1 MLLSSARLAAA
12 ALSIALAVVPAG
24 VALAQSYPSHPI
36 RVIVPT
42 PPGGVADIVARTFA
56 GKLTEQGKTAVVEN
70 KTGAGG
76 ALAADLVAKSPPD
89 GYTVYV
95 GLHNTQA
102 ILQHLTKL
110 TYDPAKDFQAVT
122 LVARSS
128 NILITHP
135 SVEPKT
141 LKDLVAYAKANPGK
155 LTYASQGNGSSGHIV
170 GEQFKDV
177 TGVDIVHVPYRGA
190 GPAMQDLVAGHVSMS
205 FEILT
210 LAVPQIRQGKVRA
223 LAVAAPARIPA
234 VPDVPTF
241 AELGMPALE
250 GGPWFGILVP
260 AGTPRPIVD
269 WLHAE
274 AKKTFSAPEVQERF
288 KTQNLVM
295 PLNTP
300 EEFTAFIA
308 AESKRWGDV
317 IRKAN
322 IKLE

>member
-1 MLLSSARLAAA
+1 MRLLSAPLMAITLG
-12 ALSIALAVVPAG
+12 LSLAVATPAFS
-24 VALAQSYPSHPI
+24 QSYPSQPI
-36 RVIVPT
+36 RIIVPT
-42 PPGGVADIVARTFA
+42 PAGGVADIVARAF
-56 GKLTEQGKTAVVEN
+56 GNHLTQIGKTAVVEN

-76 ALAADLVAKSPPD
+76 ALAADLAAKSPPD

-102 ILQHLTKL
+102 ILPHLTRL
-110 TYDPAKDFQAVT
+110 TYDPARDFQAIT
-122 LVARSS
+122 LVAKSS

-135 SVEPKT
+135 SVEPKSV
-141 LKDLVAYAKANPGK
+141 KDLIVYAKANPGK

-177 TGVDIVHVPYRGA
+177 AGVNITHVPYRGA
-190 GPAMQDLVAGHVSMS
+190 APAMQDLVAGHVSMS

-210 LAVPQIRQGKVRA
+210 LAVPQIKTGAVRP
-223 LAVAAPARIPA
+223 LAVAAQARVA
-234 VPDVPTF
+234 DVPDVPTF
-241 AELGMPALE
+241 KEVGMPELE

-260 AGTPRPIVD
+260 ARTPRPIVD

-274 AKKTFSAPEVQERF
+274 AMKAFSDPAVRARF
-288 KTQNLVM
+288 KAQNLEM

-300 EEFTAFIA
+300 EQFTAFIA
-308 AESKRWGDV
+308 SESQRWGAV

-322 IKLE
+322 IKLD

>member
-1 MLLSSARLAAA
+1 MRLLTAPLLAVTLGLSLAAA
-12 ALSIALAVVPAG
+12 TPSFS
-24 VALAQSYPSHPI
+24 QTYPSQPI
-36 RVIVPT
+36 KIIVPT
-42 PPGGVADIVARTFA
+42 PPGGVADIVARTF
-56 GKLTEQGKTAVVEN
+56 GNHLTQIGKTAVVEN

-76 ALAADLVAKSPPD
+76 ALAADFAAKSAPD

-102 ILQHLTKL
+102 ILPHLTKL
-110 TYDPAKDFQAVT
+110 TYDPSKDFQAIT
-122 LVARSS
+122 LAARSS

-141 LKDLVAYAKANPGK
+141 LKDIIAYAKANPGK

-177 TGVDIVHVPYRGA
+177 AGTNITHVPYRGA
-190 GPAMQDLVAGHVSMS
+190 APAMQDLVAGHVSMS

-210 LAVPQIRQGKVRA
+210 LAVPQIKENKVRA
-223 LAVAAPARIPA
+223 IAVAAPARVAA

-241 AELGMPALE
+241 KELGMPELE

-274 AKKTFSAPEVQERF
+274 AKKAFSTPEVQARF
-288 KTQNLVM
+288 KAQNLDV

-300 EEFTAFIA
+300 EEFTTFIA
-308 AESKRWGDV
+308 NESKRWGDV

-322 IKLE
+322 IKLD

>member
-1 MLLSSARLAAA
+1 MRLLTAPLLAVTFGLSLAAA
-12 ALSIALAVVPAG
+12 TPSFS
-24 VALAQSYPSHPI
+24 QTYPSQPI
-36 RVIVPT
+36 RIIVPT
-42 PPGGVADIVARTFA
+42 PPGGVADIVARTF
-56 GKLTEQGKTAVVEN
+56 GNHLTQTGKTVVVEN

-76 ALAADLVAKSPPD
+76 ALAADFAAKSPPD

-102 ILQHLTKL
+102 ILLHLTKL

-141 LKDLVAYAKANPGK
+141 LKDVIAYAKANPGK

-177 TGVDIVHVPYRGA
+177 AGVNITHVPYRGA
-190 GPAMQDLVAGHVSMS
+190 APAMQDLVAGHVAMS

-210 LAVPQIRQGKVRA
+210 LAVPQIKENKVRPI
-223 LAVAAPARIPA
+223 AVAAPARVAA

-241 AELGMPALE
+241 KELGMPELE

-274 AKKTFSAPEVQERF
+274 AKKAFSTPEVQARF
-288 KTQNLVM
+288 KTQNLDM

-300 EEFTAFIA
+300 EEFTTFIA
-308 AESKRWGDV
+308 NESKRWGDV

-322 IKLE
+322 IKLD

>member
-1 MLLSSARLAAA
+1 MSRYMSVIAASAA
-12 ALSIALAVVPAG
+12 ALALATAPA
-24 VALAQSYPSHPI
+24 ASQTYPSQPI
-36 RVIVPT
+36 RIIVPT

-56 GKLTEQGKTAVVEN
+56 AKLQEGGKTAVVEN
-70 KTGAGG
+70 KTGGGG
-76 ALAADLVAKSPPD
+76 AIAADFVAKSPAD
-89 GYTVYV
+89 GYTVYI

-102 ILQHLTKL
+102 ILQHLTRL
-110 TYDPAKDFQAVT
+110 SYDPAKDFQAVT

-135 SVEPKT
+135 SVEPKN
-141 LKDLVAYAKANPGK
+141 LKDLIAYAKANPGK

-177 TGVDIVHVPYRGA
+177 AGVDIVHVPYRGA
-190 GPAMQDLVAGHVSMS
+190 APAMQDLVAGQVAMS

-210 LAVPQIRQGKVRA
+210 LAVPQIKANAVRPI
-223 LAVAAPARIPA
+223 AVAAPKRVAA
-234 VPDVPTF
+234 LPDVATF

-274 AKKTFSAPEVQERF
+274 AKKAFSAADVQQRF
-288 KTQNLVM
+288 AGQNLDV
-295 PLNTP
+295 PLTTP

-308 AESKRWGDV
+308 SESKRWGDV
-317 IRKAN
+317 ITKAN
-322 IKLE
+322 IKLTN

>member
-1 MLLSSARLAAA
+1 MSVVAASLAA
-12 ALSIALAVVPAG
+12 LTLATAPA
-24 VALAQSYPSHPI
+24 VSQAYPSQPI
-36 RVIVPT
+36 RIIVPT

-56 GKLTEQGKTAVVEN
+56 AKLQETGKTAVVEN
-70 KTGAGG
+70 KTGGGG
-76 ALAADLVAKSPPD
+76 AIAADFVAKSPND

-135 SVEPKT
+135 SVEPKN

-177 TGVDIVHVPYRGA
+177 AGVDIVHVPYRGA
-190 GPAMQDLVAGHVSMS
+190 APAMQDLVAGQVSMS

-210 LAVPQIRQGKVRA
+210 LAVPQIKASAVRPI
-223 LAVAAPARIPA
+223 AVAAPKRVAA
-234 VPDVPTF
+234 LPDVATF

-274 AKKTFSAPEVQERF
+274 AKKAFSAPDVQERF
-288 KTQNLVM
+288 AAQNLEV

-308 AESKRWGDV
+308 SESKRWGDV
-317 IRKAN
+317 ITKAN
-322 IKLE
+322 IKLTN

>member
-1 MLLSSARLAAA
+1 
-12 ALSIALAVVPAG
+12 
-24 VALAQSYPSHPI
+24 
-36 RVIVPT
+36 
-42 PPGGVADIVARTFA
+42 VARTF
-56 GKLTEQGKTAVVEN
+56 GNHLTQSGKTVVVEN

-76 ALAADLVAKSPPD
+76 ALAADFAAKSPAD

-102 ILQHLTKL
+102 ILPHLTKL
-110 TYDPAKDFQAVT
+110 TYDPSKDFQAIT

-141 LKDLVAYAKANPGK
+141 LKDVIAYAKANPGK
-155 LTYASQGNGSSGHIV
+155 LTYASQGNGSSGHII

-177 TGVDIVHVPYRGA
+177 AGVNITHVPYRGA
-190 GPAMQDLVAGHVSMS
+190 APAMQDLVAGHVSMS

-210 LAVPQIRQGKVRA
+210 LAVPQIKENKVRA
-223 LAVAAPARIPA
+223 IAVAAPARVAA
-234 VPDVPTF
+234 VPDVQTF
-241 AELGMPALE
+241 KELGMPELE

-274 AKKTFSAPEVQERF
+274 AKKAFSTPEVQARF
-288 KTQNLVM
+288 KTQNLEM

-300 EEFTAFIA
+300 EEFTTFIA
-308 AESKRWGDV
+308 NESKRWGDV

-322 IKLE
+322 IKLD

>member
-1 MLLSSARLAAA
+1 MKRVLSLVAAA
-12 ALSIALAVVPAG
+12 CAVLAFATPA
-24 VALAQSYPSHPI
+24 ASQNYPSQTI
-36 RVIVPT
+36 RIIVPT
-42 PPGGVADIVARTFA
+42 PAGGVADIVGRTFA
-56 GKLTEQGKTAVVEN
+56 AKLTEQGKTVVVEN

-76 ALAADLVAKSPPD
+76 ALAADLAAKSAPD

-102 ILQHLTKL
+102 ILPHLTKL
-110 TYDPAKDFQAVT
+110 TYDPAKDFQAIT

-177 TGVDIVHVPYRGA
+177 AGVNIVHVPYRGA
-190 GPAMQDLVAGHVSMS
+190 APAMQDLVAGHVSMS

-210 LAVPQIRQGKVRA
+210 LAVPQIKENKVRA
-223 LAVAAPARIPA
+223 LAVASPTRVAS
-234 VPDVPTF
+234 VPDVATF
-241 AELGMPALE
+241 KELGMPELE
-250 GGPWFGILVP
+250 GGPWFGLLVP

-274 AKKTFSAPEVQERF
+274 AKKAFSAPDVQQRF
-288 KTQNLVM
+288 ATQNLVV

-300 EEFTAFIA
+300 EEFTTFIA
-308 AESKRWGDV
+308 SESRRWGDV

-322 IKLE
+322 IKLD

>member
-1 MLLSSARLAAA
+1 MTRLFSLIAATFA
-12 ALSIALAVVPAG
+12 ALTLATAPASSQ
-24 VALAQSYPSHPI
+24 AYPSQPI
-36 RVIVPT
+36 RIIVPT

-56 GKLTEQGKTAVVEN
+56 AKLTEQGKTVVVEN
-70 KTGAGG
+70 KTGGGG
-76 ALAADLVAKSPPD
+76 AIAADFAAKSAPD

-141 LKDLVAYAKANPGK
+141 LKDLIAYAKANPGK

-177 TGVDIVHVPYRGA
+177 AGVDITHVPYRGA
-190 GPAMQDLVAGHVSMS
+190 APAMQDLVAGQVSMS

-210 LAVPQIRQGKVRA
+210 LAVPQIKANTVRP
-223 LAVAAPARIPA
+223 LAVASPTRDPA

-241 AELGMPALE
+241 AESGMPALE
-250 GGPWFGILVP
+250 GGPWFGLLVP

-274 AKKTFSAPEVQERF
+274 AKKAFSAPDVKERF
-288 KTQNLVM
+288 AAQNLVV

-308 AESKRWGDV
+308 AESKRWGAV
-317 IRKAN
+317 ISKAN
-322 IKLE
+322 IRLTN

>member
-1 MLLSSARLAAA
+1 MPLSLVRT
-12 ALSIALAVVPAG
+12 LAVSALLACSLTAPAG
-24 VALAQSYPSHPI
+24 AQSYPSQPI
-36 RVIVPT
+36 RIIVPT
-42 PPGGVADIVARTFA
+42 PPGGVADIVARTFGNHLTQA
-56 GKLTEQGKTAVVEN
+56 GKTVVVEN

-76 ALAADLVAKSPPD
+76 ALAADFAAKSAPD

-102 ILQHLTKL
+102 ILPHLTKL
-110 TYDPAKDFQAVT
+110 TYDPAKDFQAIT

-135 SVEPKT
+135 SVEQKS
-141 LKDLVAYAKANPGK
+141 LKDIIAYAKANPGK
-155 LTYASQGNGSSGHIV
+155 YTYASQGNGSSGHIV

-177 TGVDIVHVPYRGA
+177 AGVNITHVPYRGA
-190 GPAMQDLVAGHVSMS
+190 APAMQDLVAGHVSMS

-210 LAVPQIRQGKVRA
+210 LAVPQIKESKVRPI
-223 LAVAAPARIPA
+223 AVAAPARVPA

-241 AELGMPALE
+241 KELGMPELE

-260 AGTPRPIVD
+260 TGTPRPIVD

-274 AKKTFSAPEVQERF
+274 AKKAFSAPDVQERF
-288 KTQNLVM
+288 KTQNLEV

-300 EEFTAFIA
+300 EEFTTFIA
-308 AESKRWGDV
+308 NESKRWGDV

-322 IKLE
+322 IKLD

>member
-1 MLLSSARLAAA
+1 MRLFTAPLLAVTLGLSFAAA
-12 ALSIALAVVPAG
+12 TPAFS
-24 VALAQSYPSHPI
+24 QTYPSQPI

-42 PPGGVADIVARTFA
+42 PPGGVADIVARTF
-56 GKLTEQGKTAVVEN
+56 GNHLTQSGKTVVVEN

-76 ALAADLVAKSPPD
+76 ALAADFAAKSPAD

-102 ILQHLTKL
+102 ILPHLTKL
-110 TYDPAKDFQAVT
+110 TYDPSKDFQAIT

-141 LKDLVAYAKANPGK
+141 LKDVIAYAKANPGK
-155 LTYASQGNGSSGHIV
+155 LTYASQGNGSSGHII

-177 TGVDIVHVPYRGA
+177 AGVNITHVPYRGA
-190 GPAMQDLVAGHVSMS
+190 APAMQDLVAGHVSMS

-210 LAVPQIRQGKVRA
+210 LAVPQIKENKVRA
-223 LAVAAPARIPA
+223 IAVAAPARVAA
-234 VPDVPTF
+234 VPDVQTF
-241 AELGMPALE
+241 KELGMPELE

-274 AKKTFSAPEVQERF
+274 AKKAFSTPEVQARF
-288 KTQNLVM
+288 KTQNLEM

-300 EEFTAFIA
+300 EEFTTFIA
-308 AESKRWGDV
+308 NESKRWGDV

-322 IKLE
+322 IKLD